1 MAGSFLFTRRGLPLT
16 LAALA
21 PLDTAFAHHSLVA
34 EYDVNTSVELLGR
47 VSRLDWINP
56 HIALFVE
63 VIDAEGMIQTWECE
77 LGSPN
82 PLIQAGWRKED
93 LPVGSVV
100 RLKANPARDGS
111 PACSSRNLQFEDG
124 TPVFTL
130 WGVR

>member
-1 MAGSFLFTRRGLPLT
+1 MADRFLFTRKGLSFT

-21 PLDTAFAHHSLVA
+21 PLDGALAHHSLMQ
-34 EYDVNTSVELLGR
+34 EYDVNTSIELQGR
-47 VSRLDWINP
+47 VSRLDWTNP
-56 HIALFVE
+56 HIALFLE
-63 VIDAEGMIQTWECE
+63 VIGDDDVAEIWECE

-82 PLIQAGWRKED
+82 PLVLAGWAKDD

-100 RLKANPARDGS
+100 TLKANPSRDGS
-111 PACSSRNLQFEDG
+111 PTCSSRNLHFEDG